1 MSAQLPRSRSECT
14 IKVKL
19 PNSIHVQ
26 GGSNKGNCGLSVSSP
41 ELRSMLIYLNTT
53 VPQNLRPETLSSSH
67 KPRSRVRR
75 RLTTDIRQAVSC
87 TMSSCCGVRVFLI
100 ILQILLG
107 ALITGLSAYVHI
119 IIPAIRMREKP
130 LWAGVPLLLA
140 GLSSVFFCVKGKKDE
155 EVSLS
160 LVVVKTACSIL
171 SAISIFLCVT
181 AAVFCGIHIGHLFS
195 YAYCEHVDNGCL
207 CHHSQDQSARTF
219 LYSPVEDCHFVYLHV
234 KIFIIA
240 SGSLCVVGSL
250 VAFSFVIHIWKSR
263 YGNIAGGV

>member
-41 ELRSMLIYLNTT
+41 ELRSMLI
-53 VPQNLRPETLSSSH
+53 
-67 KPRSRVRR
+67 
-75 RLTTDIRQAVSC
+75 
-87 TMSSCCGVRVFLI
+87 
-100 ILQILLG
+100 LLG
-107 ALITGLSAYVHI
+107 ALITGVSAYVHI

-181 AAVFCGIHIGHLFS
+181 AAVFCGIHIGHLFT